1 MRQHVVGHARK
12 VPFGF
17 PAPLLAGAGVVQ
29 RIGPALGDLLL
40 HGIDVVVHREGG
52 QTLFDLGADDLGR
65 EAHRREVEAVAVD
78 QFRRVGL
85 HQFDAGAQ
93 GVGHVDHVHVDV
105 RRNGTGEFAAPDR
118 LVVNLHGVV
127 GRTAAGQ
134 RDARYDAR
142 ETHRTGVDAVFVVV
156 VVPEQFARDLADA
169 VDRRWLHDRVLR
181 GFVLGRRR
189 PEGADRRGG
198 EQRAMVLP
206 GHFERIVERPHVDVP
221 GHLRVTF
228 AHSREQSDQVEDRI
242 NMVTRH
248 DRSHCRRIE
257 RIEHFERAGLAEG
270 LAFAHVCRHDIVVT
284 VNFAQIDCQL
294 GTNLASGTYY

>member
-1 MRQHVVGHARK
+1 MRQHVVGHARE
-12 VPFGF
+12 VPLGP

-40 HGIDVVVHREGG
+40 HGIDVVVHREGR

-93 GVGHVDHVHVDV
+93 GVGHVDHIHVDV

-118 LVVNLHGVV
+118 LVINLHGVV

-169 VDRRWLHDRVLR
+169 VDRRRLHDRVLR

-221 GHLRVTF
+221 GHLGIAF
-228 AHSREQSDQVEDRI
+228 ADGRQQGHEVEDRVDA
-242 NMVTRH
+242 VTGH
-248 DRSHCRRIE
+248 DRGHGRCVEGVEHLE
-257 RIEHFERAGLAEG
+257 RTVPGQRPAL
-270 LAFAHVCRHDIVVT
+270 AHVGSDDVRAAVDT
-284 VNFAQIDCQL
+284 AQVN
-294 GTNLASGTYY
+294 G